1 MPFINNLLLGIT
13 NLRTKAGE
21 KLNSLYADIGV
32 KNNLTTANKSN
43 LVGAV
48 NEVNAKFIP
57 YENAIKDADLNNKSL
72 NNVNNIDTKNLKINT
87 LNGIL
92 KTINGVVSIA
102 TPQVDYLTSVDLSAY
117 ATQVWVNSQGFLK
130 SVPIA
135 SASTLGIIKVGTNLS
150 ISGDGTLSSNYIN
163 TTYSDG
169 NGIKLVGTQFSM
181 EVSVNGSGNT
191 ITDITQTADGIS
203 ITKANVVNYTLPTAT
218 ASVLGGIKVGTNL
231 NIDGNGIL
239 SSTDTNTT
247 YSVGAGLTQSGTI
260 FSLPV
265 TTNGSGGVVTNVT
278 QNANGITIT
287 KGDVSGYT
295 LPTATASVLGGIK
308 VGSNLSI
315 DGNGV
320 LSATNTVTTYTAG
333 NGLTLSG
340 TTFSVNYGTAAGTA
354 AQGDD
359 ARINNGQT
367 AFDSLGNYTLRTN
380 LNNRL
385 GLLSSVTGGSDFYYS
400 PSTDPDKPTGVD
412 DGAFM
417 SMSYDSGLWYS
428 QLYADWRNNEWYVR
442 TKNSGTW
449 NSFQKLIH
457 TGNISSELSGYV
469 PTARTITINGV
480 TQNLSA
486 NRTWTVP
493 DTVTRLRGTESGT
506 YTSGDITLLAGA
518 NTAITQSGANI
529 TIASTDTN
537 TTYTAGNGLT
547 LSGTTFSL
555 PITTNGSGN
564 GVSSITQTSTGITQN
579 LTNFALLNHSHAF
592 SEITSKPT
600 TIGGYGIT
608 DAIVNNITNTVS
620 DSFILKNNN
629 TSLSVTNT
637 GVNVKNNNNE
647 QVVIKPNALTI
658 INSSGDRRNLNYP
671 YPVGGMIINDFIAT
685 SVNGIKANDQGDIP
699 LSFSNLLNKPTTISG
714 YGITD
719 AMNKTSENIVSPTWY
734 ITNDSNYTAVSFP
747 YDDKQGLEIGAGGLI
762 TRYAPN
768 GIFPN
773 LVVFEAQYQ
782 YQNLY
787 FPKSTNKSRLEDRVL
802 ITSINGIL
810 ADERGN
816 VIIPNGGGGTIDT
829 SNFVVKNASNNLTKD
844 FQLVSSRSA
853 NNDFFTIRSSEG
865 YASGRNGL
873 MLEGLDNNVEGT
885 RVIIS
890 RDGFI
895 VSNSDGG
902 SFDYKGNVFEGY
914 NGTIFKASAF
924 YETSLRKYKENI
936 TSYNE
941 SALQLVNDLEI
952 VKFDRNDNLEKNVI
966 GVIADDT
973 NESFLSNSKDSV
985 DLYKTIFIQAKA
997 IQELSKR
1004 LKKLEKINNV

>member
-218 ASVLGGIKVGTNL
+218 ASVLGGIKVG
-231 NIDGNGIL
+231 
-239 SSTDTNTT
+239 
-247 YSVGAGLTQSGTI
+247 
-260 FSLPV
+260 
-265 TTNGSGGVVTNVT
+265 
-278 QNANGITIT
+278 
-287 KGDVSGYT
+287 
-295 LPTATASVLGGIK
+295 
-308 VGSNLSI
+308 SNLSI

-320 LSATNTVTTYTAG
+320 LSATNTV
-333 NGLTLSG
+333 
-340 TTFSVNYGTAAGTA
+340 
-354 AQGDD
+354 
-359 ARINNGQT
+359 
-367 AFDSLGNYTLRTN
+367 
-380 LNNRL
+380 
-385 GLLSSVTGGSDFYYS
+385 
-400 PSTDPDKPTGVD
+400 
-412 DGAFM
+412 
-417 SMSYDSGLWYS
+417 
-428 QLYADWRNNEWYVR
+428 
-442 TKNSGTW
+442 
-449 NSFQKLIH
+449 
-457 TGNISSELSGYV
+457 
-469 PTARTITINGV
+469 
-480 TQNLSA
+480 
-486 NRTWTVP
+486 
-493 DTVTRLRGTESGT
+493 
-506 YTSGDITLLAGA
+506 
-518 NTAITQSGANI
+518 
-529 TIASTDTN
+529 

-873 MLEGLDNNVEGT
+873 MLEGLDDNVEGT

>member
-218 ASVLGGIKVGTNL
+218 ASVLGGIKVG
-231 NIDGNGIL
+231 
-239 SSTDTNTT
+239 
-247 YSVGAGLTQSGTI
+247 
-260 FSLPV
+260 
-265 TTNGSGGVVTNVT
+265 
-278 QNANGITIT
+278 
-287 KGDVSGYT
+287 
-295 LPTATASVLGGIK
+295 
-308 VGSNLSI
+308 SNLSI

-340 TTFSVNYGTAAGTA
+340 TTFS
-354 AQGDD
+354 
-359 ARINNGQT
+359 
-367 AFDSLGNYTLRTN
+367 
-380 LNNRL
+380 
-385 GLLSSVTGGSDFYYS
+385 
-400 PSTDPDKPTGVD
+400 
-412 DGAFM
+412 
-417 SMSYDSGLWYS
+417 
-428 QLYADWRNNEWYVR
+428 
-442 TKNSGTW
+442 
-449 NSFQKLIH
+449 
-457 TGNISSELSGYV
+457 
-469 PTARTITINGV
+469 
-480 TQNLSA
+480 
-486 NRTWTVP
+486 
-493 DTVTRLRGTESGT
+493 
-506 YTSGDITLLAGA
+506 
-518 NTAITQSGANI
+518 
-529 TIASTDTN
+529 
-537 TTYTAGNGLT
+537 
-547 LSGTTFSL
+547 L
-555 PITTNGSGN
+555 PITTKGSGN

-592 SEITSKPT
+592 SKITSKPT

-671 YPVGGMIINDFIAT
+671 YPVGGMIINDFIAK

-873 MLEGLDNNVEGT
+873 MLEGLDDNVEGT

>member
-218 ASVLGGIKVGTNL
+218 ASVLGGIKVG
-231 NIDGNGIL
+231 
-239 SSTDTNTT
+239 
-247 YSVGAGLTQSGTI
+247 
-260 FSLPV
+260 
-265 TTNGSGGVVTNVT
+265 
-278 QNANGITIT
+278 
-287 KGDVSGYT
+287 
-295 LPTATASVLGGIK
+295 
-308 VGSNLSI
+308 SNLSI

-320 LSATNTVTTYTAG
+320 LSATNTV
-333 NGLTLSG
+333 
-340 TTFSVNYGTAAGTA
+340 
-354 AQGDD
+354 
-359 ARINNGQT
+359 
-367 AFDSLGNYTLRTN
+367 
-380 LNNRL
+380 
-385 GLLSSVTGGSDFYYS
+385 
-400 PSTDPDKPTGVD
+400 
-412 DGAFM
+412 
-417 SMSYDSGLWYS
+417 
-428 QLYADWRNNEWYVR
+428 
-442 TKNSGTW
+442 
-449 NSFQKLIH
+449 
-457 TGNISSELSGYV
+457 
-469 PTARTITINGV
+469 
-480 TQNLSA
+480 
-486 NRTWTVP
+486 
-493 DTVTRLRGTESGT
+493 
-506 YTSGDITLLAGA
+506 
-518 NTAITQSGANI
+518 
-529 TIASTDTN
+529 

-773 LVVFEAQYQ
+773 LVVFETQYQ

>member
-1 MPFINNLLLGIT
+1 M
-13 NLRTKAGE
+13 
-21 KLNSLYADIGV
+21 
-32 KNNLTTANKSN
+32 
-43 LVGAV
+43 
-48 NEVNAKFIP
+48 
-57 YENAIKDADLNNKSL
+57 
-72 NNVNNIDTKNLKINT
+72 
-87 LNGIL
+87 
-92 KTINGVVSIA
+92 
-102 TPQVDYLTSVDLSAY
+102 
-117 ATQVWVNSQGFLK
+117 
-130 SVPIA
+130 
-135 SASTLGIIKVGTNLS
+135 
-150 ISGDGTLSSNYIN
+150 
-163 TTYSDG
+163 
-169 NGIKLVGTQFSM
+169 
-181 EVSVNGSGNT
+181 
-191 ITDITQTADGIS
+191 
-203 ITKANVVNYTLPTAT
+203 
-218 ASVLGGIKVGTNL
+218 
-231 NIDGNGIL
+231 
-239 SSTDTNTT
+239 
-247 YSVGAGLTQSGTI
+247 
-260 FSLPV
+260 
-265 TTNGSGGVVTNVT
+265 
-278 QNANGITIT
+278 
-287 KGDVSGYT
+287 
-295 LPTATASVLGGIK
+295 LGGIK

-320 LSATNTVTTYTAG
+320 LSATNTV
-333 NGLTLSG
+333 
-340 TTFSVNYGTAAGTA
+340 
-354 AQGDD
+354 
-359 ARINNGQT
+359 
-367 AFDSLGNYTLRTN
+367 
-380 LNNRL
+380 
-385 GLLSSVTGGSDFYYS
+385 
-400 PSTDPDKPTGVD
+400 
-412 DGAFM
+412 
-417 SMSYDSGLWYS
+417 
-428 QLYADWRNNEWYVR
+428 
-442 TKNSGTW
+442 
-449 NSFQKLIH
+449 
-457 TGNISSELSGYV
+457 
-469 PTARTITINGV
+469 
-480 TQNLSA
+480 
-486 NRTWTVP
+486 
-493 DTVTRLRGTESGT
+493 
-506 YTSGDITLLAGA
+506 
-518 NTAITQSGANI
+518 
-529 TIASTDTN
+529 

-671 YPVGGMIINDFIAT
+671 YLVGGMIINDFIAT

-873 MLEGLDNNVEGT
+873 MLEGLDDNVEGT

>member
-218 ASVLGGIKVGTNL
+218 ASVLGGIKVG
-231 NIDGNGIL
+231 
-239 SSTDTNTT
+239 
-247 YSVGAGLTQSGTI
+247 
-260 FSLPV
+260 
-265 TTNGSGGVVTNVT
+265 
-278 QNANGITIT
+278 
-287 KGDVSGYT
+287 
-295 LPTATASVLGGIK
+295 
-308 VGSNLSI
+308 SNLSI

-333 NGLTLSG
+333 NGLTLS
-340 TTFSVNYGTAAGTA
+340 
-354 AQGDD
+354 D
-359 ARINNGQT
+359 
-367 AFDSLGNYTLRTN
+367 
-380 LNNRL
+380 
-385 GLLSSVTGGSDFYYS
+385 
-400 PSTDPDKPTGVD
+400 
-412 DGAFM
+412 
-417 SMSYDSGLWYS
+417 
-428 QLYADWRNNEWYVR
+428 
-442 TKNSGTW
+442 
-449 NSFQKLIH
+449 
-457 TGNISSELSGYV
+457 
-469 PTARTITINGV
+469 
-480 TQNLSA
+480 
-486 NRTWTVP
+486 
-493 DTVTRLRGTESGT
+493 
-506 YTSGDITLLAGA
+506 
-518 NTAITQSGANI
+518 
-529 TIASTDTN
+529 
-537 TTYTAGNGLT
+537 
-547 LSGTTFSL
+547 TTFSL

-671 YPVGGMIINDFIAT
+671 SPVGGMILNDFITT
-685 SVNGIKANDQGDIP
+685 SVNGIKANDQGDVP
-699 LSFSNLLNKPTTISG
+699 LSFSNLLNKPTTING

-719 AMNKTSENIVSPTWY
+719 AMNKTSENIVSPTWF

-747 YDDKQGLEIGAGGLI
+747 YDDKEGLEIGAGGLI

>member
-218 ASVLGGIKVGTNL
+218 ASVLGGIKVG
-231 NIDGNGIL
+231 
-239 SSTDTNTT
+239 
-247 YSVGAGLTQSGTI
+247 
-260 FSLPV
+260 
-265 TTNGSGGVVTNVT
+265 
-278 QNANGITIT
+278 
-287 KGDVSGYT
+287 
-295 LPTATASVLGGIK
+295 
-308 VGSNLSI
+308 SNLSI

-320 LSATNTVTTYTAG
+320 LSATNTV
-333 NGLTLSG
+333 
-340 TTFSVNYGTAAGTA
+340 
-354 AQGDD
+354 
-359 ARINNGQT
+359 
-367 AFDSLGNYTLRTN
+367 
-380 LNNRL
+380 
-385 GLLSSVTGGSDFYYS
+385 
-400 PSTDPDKPTGVD
+400 
-412 DGAFM
+412 
-417 SMSYDSGLWYS
+417 
-428 QLYADWRNNEWYVR
+428 
-442 TKNSGTW
+442 
-449 NSFQKLIH
+449 
-457 TGNISSELSGYV
+457 
-469 PTARTITINGV
+469 
-480 TQNLSA
+480 
-486 NRTWTVP
+486 
-493 DTVTRLRGTESGT
+493 
-506 YTSGDITLLAGA
+506 
-518 NTAITQSGANI
+518 
-529 TIASTDTN
+529 

-592 SEITSKPT
+592 SEITS
-600 TIGGYGIT
+600 
-608 DAIVNNITNTVS
+608 
-620 DSFILKNNN
+620 
-629 TSLSVTNT
+629 
-637 GVNVKNNNNE
+637 
-647 QVVIKPNALTI
+647 
-658 INSSGDRRNLNYP
+658 
-671 YPVGGMIINDFIAT
+671 
-685 SVNGIKANDQGDIP
+685 
-699 LSFSNLLNKPTTISG
+699 KPTTISG

-873 MLEGLDNNVEGT
+873 MLEGLDDNVEGT

>member
-340 TTFSVNYGTAAGTA
+340 TTFS
-354 AQGDD
+354 
-359 ARINNGQT
+359 
-367 AFDSLGNYTLRTN
+367 
-380 LNNRL
+380 
-385 GLLSSVTGGSDFYYS
+385 
-400 PSTDPDKPTGVD
+400 
-412 DGAFM
+412 
-417 SMSYDSGLWYS
+417 
-428 QLYADWRNNEWYVR
+428 
-442 TKNSGTW
+442 
-449 NSFQKLIH
+449 
-457 TGNISSELSGYV
+457 
-469 PTARTITINGV
+469 
-480 TQNLSA
+480 
-486 NRTWTVP
+486 
-493 DTVTRLRGTESGT
+493 
-506 YTSGDITLLAGA
+506 
-518 NTAITQSGANI
+518 
-529 TIASTDTN
+529 
-537 TTYTAGNGLT
+537 
-547 LSGTTFSL
+547 L

-773 LVVFEAQYQ
+773 LMVPGAQYQ

-873 MLEGLDNNVEGT
+873 MLEGLDDNVEGT

-914 NGTIFKASAF
+914 NGTTFKASAF

>member
-340 TTFSVNYGTAAGTA
+340 TTFS
-354 AQGDD
+354 
-359 ARINNGQT
+359 
-367 AFDSLGNYTLRTN
+367 
-380 LNNRL
+380 
-385 GLLSSVTGGSDFYYS
+385 
-400 PSTDPDKPTGVD
+400 
-412 DGAFM
+412 
-417 SMSYDSGLWYS
+417 
-428 QLYADWRNNEWYVR
+428 
-442 TKNSGTW
+442 
-449 NSFQKLIH
+449 
-457 TGNISSELSGYV
+457 
-469 PTARTITINGV
+469 
-480 TQNLSA
+480 
-486 NRTWTVP
+486 
-493 DTVTRLRGTESGT
+493 
-506 YTSGDITLLAGA
+506 
-518 NTAITQSGANI
+518 
-529 TIASTDTN
+529 
-537 TTYTAGNGLT
+537 
-547 LSGTTFSL
+547 L

-747 YDDKQGLEIGAGGLI
+747 YDDKQGLEIGARGLI

-873 MLEGLDNNVEGT
+873 MLEGLDDNVEGT

>member
-340 TTFSVNYGTAAGTA
+340 TTFS
-354 AQGDD
+354 
-359 ARINNGQT
+359 
-367 AFDSLGNYTLRTN
+367 
-380 LNNRL
+380 
-385 GLLSSVTGGSDFYYS
+385 
-400 PSTDPDKPTGVD
+400 
-412 DGAFM
+412 
-417 SMSYDSGLWYS
+417 
-428 QLYADWRNNEWYVR
+428 
-442 TKNSGTW
+442 
-449 NSFQKLIH
+449 
-457 TGNISSELSGYV
+457 
-469 PTARTITINGV
+469 
-480 TQNLSA
+480 
-486 NRTWTVP
+486 
-493 DTVTRLRGTESGT
+493 
-506 YTSGDITLLAGA
+506 
-518 NTAITQSGANI
+518 
-529 TIASTDTN
+529 
-537 TTYTAGNGLT
+537 
-547 LSGTTFSL
+547 L

-592 SEITSKPT
+592 SEITS
-600 TIGGYGIT
+600 
-608 DAIVNNITNTVS
+608 
-620 DSFILKNNN
+620 
-629 TSLSVTNT
+629 
-637 GVNVKNNNNE
+637 
-647 QVVIKPNALTI
+647 
-658 INSSGDRRNLNYP
+658 
-671 YPVGGMIINDFIAT
+671 
-685 SVNGIKANDQGDIP
+685 
-699 LSFSNLLNKPTTISG
+699 KPTTISG

-773 LVVFEAQYQ
+773 LMVPGAQYQ

-802 ITSINGIL
+802 VTSINGIL

-873 MLEGLDNNVEGT
+873 MLEGLDDNVEGT

>member
-218 ASVLGGIKVGTNL
+218 ASVLGGIKVG
-231 NIDGNGIL
+231 
-239 SSTDTNTT
+239 
-247 YSVGAGLTQSGTI
+247 
-260 FSLPV
+260 
-265 TTNGSGGVVTNVT
+265 
-278 QNANGITIT
+278 
-287 KGDVSGYT
+287 
-295 LPTATASVLGGIK
+295 
-308 VGSNLSI
+308 SNLSI

-320 LSATNTVTTYTAG
+320 LSATNTV
-333 NGLTLSG
+333 
-340 TTFSVNYGTAAGTA
+340 
-354 AQGDD
+354 
-359 ARINNGQT
+359 
-367 AFDSLGNYTLRTN
+367 
-380 LNNRL
+380 
-385 GLLSSVTGGSDFYYS
+385 
-400 PSTDPDKPTGVD
+400 
-412 DGAFM
+412 
-417 SMSYDSGLWYS
+417 
-428 QLYADWRNNEWYVR
+428 
-442 TKNSGTW
+442 
-449 NSFQKLIH
+449 
-457 TGNISSELSGYV
+457 
-469 PTARTITINGV
+469 
-480 TQNLSA
+480 
-486 NRTWTVP
+486 
-493 DTVTRLRGTESGT
+493 
-506 YTSGDITLLAGA
+506 
-518 NTAITQSGANI
+518 
-529 TIASTDTN
+529 

>member
-218 ASVLGGIKVGTNL
+218 ASVLGGIKVG
-231 NIDGNGIL
+231 
-239 SSTDTNTT
+239 
-247 YSVGAGLTQSGTI
+247 
-260 FSLPV
+260 
-265 TTNGSGGVVTNVT
+265 
-278 QNANGITIT
+278 
-287 KGDVSGYT
+287 
-295 LPTATASVLGGIK
+295 
-308 VGSNLSI
+308 SNLSI

-320 LSATNTVTTYTAG
+320 LSATNTV
-333 NGLTLSG
+333 
-340 TTFSVNYGTAAGTA
+340 
-354 AQGDD
+354 
-359 ARINNGQT
+359 
-367 AFDSLGNYTLRTN
+367 
-380 LNNRL
+380 
-385 GLLSSVTGGSDFYYS
+385 
-400 PSTDPDKPTGVD
+400 
-412 DGAFM
+412 
-417 SMSYDSGLWYS
+417 
-428 QLYADWRNNEWYVR
+428 
-442 TKNSGTW
+442 
-449 NSFQKLIH
+449 
-457 TGNISSELSGYV
+457 
-469 PTARTITINGV
+469 
-480 TQNLSA
+480 
-486 NRTWTVP
+486 
-493 DTVTRLRGTESGT
+493 
-506 YTSGDITLLAGA
+506 
-518 NTAITQSGANI
+518 
-529 TIASTDTN
+529 

-592 SEITSKPT
+592 SKITSKPT

-647 QVVIKPNALTI
+647 QVVIKPDALTI

-773 LVVFEAQYQ
+773 LIVFEAQYQ

-873 MLEGLDNNVEGT
+873 MLEGLDDNVEGT

>member
-340 TTFSVNYGTAAGTA
+340 TTFS
-354 AQGDD
+354 
-359 ARINNGQT
+359 
-367 AFDSLGNYTLRTN
+367 
-380 LNNRL
+380 
-385 GLLSSVTGGSDFYYS
+385 
-400 PSTDPDKPTGVD
+400 
-412 DGAFM
+412 
-417 SMSYDSGLWYS
+417 
-428 QLYADWRNNEWYVR
+428 
-442 TKNSGTW
+442 
-449 NSFQKLIH
+449 
-457 TGNISSELSGYV
+457 
-469 PTARTITINGV
+469 
-480 TQNLSA
+480 
-486 NRTWTVP
+486 
-493 DTVTRLRGTESGT
+493 
-506 YTSGDITLLAGA
+506 
-518 NTAITQSGANI
+518 
-529 TIASTDTN
+529 
-537 TTYTAGNGLT
+537 
-547 LSGTTFSL
+547 L

-873 MLEGLDNNVEGT
+873 MLEGLDDNVEGT

>member
-218 ASVLGGIKVGTNL
+218 ASVLGGIKVGSNL
-231 NIDGNGIL
+231 SIDGNGVL
-239 SSTDTNTT
+239 SATNTVTT
-247 YSVGAGLTQSGTI
+247 YTAGAGLTQSGTI

-320 LSATNTVTTYTAG
+320 LSATNTV
-333 NGLTLSG
+333 
-340 TTFSVNYGTAAGTA
+340 
-354 AQGDD
+354 
-359 ARINNGQT
+359 
-367 AFDSLGNYTLRTN
+367 
-380 LNNRL
+380 
-385 GLLSSVTGGSDFYYS
+385 
-400 PSTDPDKPTGVD
+400 
-412 DGAFM
+412 
-417 SMSYDSGLWYS
+417 
-428 QLYADWRNNEWYVR
+428 
-442 TKNSGTW
+442 
-449 NSFQKLIH
+449 
-457 TGNISSELSGYV
+457 
-469 PTARTITINGV
+469 
-480 TQNLSA
+480 
-486 NRTWTVP
+486 
-493 DTVTRLRGTESGT
+493 
-506 YTSGDITLLAGA
+506 
-518 NTAITQSGANI
+518 
-529 TIASTDTN
+529 

-685 SVNGIKANDQGDIP
+685 SVNGIKANDQGDVP
-699 LSFSNLLNKPTTISG
+699 LSFSNLLNKPTTING

-719 AMNKTSENIVSPTWY
+719 AMNKTSENIVSPTWF

-873 MLEGLDNNVEGT
+873 MLEGLDDNVEGT

>member
-340 TTFSVNYGTAAGTA
+340 TTFS
-354 AQGDD
+354 
-359 ARINNGQT
+359 
-367 AFDSLGNYTLRTN
+367 
-380 LNNRL
+380 
-385 GLLSSVTGGSDFYYS
+385 
-400 PSTDPDKPTGVD
+400 
-412 DGAFM
+412 
-417 SMSYDSGLWYS
+417 
-428 QLYADWRNNEWYVR
+428 
-442 TKNSGTW
+442 
-449 NSFQKLIH
+449 
-457 TGNISSELSGYV
+457 
-469 PTARTITINGV
+469 
-480 TQNLSA
+480 
-486 NRTWTVP
+486 
-493 DTVTRLRGTESGT
+493 
-506 YTSGDITLLAGA
+506 
-518 NTAITQSGANI
+518 
-529 TIASTDTN
+529 
-537 TTYTAGNGLT
+537 
-547 LSGTTFSL
+547 L
-555 PITTNGSGN
+555 PITTKGSGN

-592 SEITSKPT
+592 SKITSKPT

-773 LVVFEAQYQ
+773 LVVFGAQYQ

-873 MLEGLDNNVEGT
+873 MLEGLDDNVEGT

-997 IQELSKR
+997 IQELYKR